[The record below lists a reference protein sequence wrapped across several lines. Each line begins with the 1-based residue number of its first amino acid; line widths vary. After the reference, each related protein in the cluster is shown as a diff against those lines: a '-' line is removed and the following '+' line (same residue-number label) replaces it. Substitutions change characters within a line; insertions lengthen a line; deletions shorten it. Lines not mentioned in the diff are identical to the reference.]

1 MVFDFRIL
9 DNMTPEEIAAHDEE
23 VKRAEEQ
30 RAEEER
36 EARFRKTVPE
46 RYWGETFDTYEVK
59 NEMQKKALQ
68 AVRSFLVAIAG
79 GGFKS
84 LVMLGSAGVGKTHLA
99 CSLLRE
105 IDGGQYRTA
114 PDIIEELRRAKSFT
128 ADETEAQIVGY
139 YGHVPLLV
147 LDEIGRGINAAD
159 EKYMIYHLLN
169 ARYNTR
175 RPTVL
180 ISNFNK
186 ADFLAYI
193 GVAAADRLVESAEVC
208 EMNGTSYRQT
218 LRGQK

>member
-1 MVFDFRIL
+1 MFNFRIL
-9 DNMTPEEIAAHDEE
+9 DDMTPEEIAAHDEE
-23 VKRAEEQ
+23 VKRAEEK

-68 AVRSFLVAIAG
+68 SVRAYKAAIERD
-79 GGFKS
+79 GFKT
-84 LVMLGSAGVGKTHLA
+84 LVMLGSPGVGKTHLA
-99 CSLLRE
+99 CSLIRE
-105 IDGGQYRTA
+105 HEGGKYRKA

-128 ADETEAQIVGY
+128 ADETEEQIVNY
-139 YGHVPLLV
+139 YGRVPLLV
-147 LDEIGRGINAAD
+147 IDEIGRGINATD
-159 EKYMIYHLLN
+159 EKYMLYQVLN

-180 ISNFNK
+180 ISNFEK
-186 ADFLAYI
+186 TDFLAYI
-193 GVAAADRLVESAEVC
+193 GVAAADRLVESAEIV
-208 EMNGTSYRQT
+208 ELNGESYRRI